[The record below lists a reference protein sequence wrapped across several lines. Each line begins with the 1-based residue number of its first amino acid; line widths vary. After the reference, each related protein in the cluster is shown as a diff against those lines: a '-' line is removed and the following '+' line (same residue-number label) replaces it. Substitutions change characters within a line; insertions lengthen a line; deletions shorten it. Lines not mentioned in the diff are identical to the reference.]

1 MEELDDS
8 WIDEFEKNENKYK
21 TFYKEDNHFIKIHY
35 IYMNH
40 DFIIEKIKEEKIELK
55 KANILSREEIISLIK
70 HNNVDNYN
78 KYSLF
83 SILKYNIHLD
93 PSDLK
98 TFIKSKQTSLNSTP
112 FSFLTSIVNIDTI
125 FFEPTI
131 YMFQDLNELLFL
143 FWKPNANLNKTKRIF
158 IHTKNKNKTVK
169 HF

>member
-21 TFYKEDNHFIKIHY
+21 TFYKEDNHFIKIHFV
-35 IYMNH
+35 YMNR
-40 DFIIEKIKEEKIELK
+40 DFTIEKIKEEKIELK
-55 KANILSREEIISLIK
+55 IDNHLSREEMISLIK
-70 HNNVDNYN
+70 HNNIDNHN

-93 PSDLK
+93 PSELK
-98 TFIKSKQTSLNSTP
+98 TFIKSRSY
-112 FSFLTSIVNIDTI
+112 FSFLTCIRNIDTI

-143 FWKPNANLNKTKRIF
+143 FWKPCKNTNSINKTKRIF